1 MTLCAALVAA
11 SFATALHAFEH
22 DLDAVD
28 GMLCLVCIPAGDLGD
43 ACLYSSPS
51 VPVEPPGFV
60 NRRVCTATFFRA
72 SVVAVRER
80 GPPASA

>member
-11 SFATALHAFEH
+11 YFATALHAFEH
-22 DLDAVD
+22 DLDTVD
-28 GMLCLVCIPAGDLGD
+28 ANVCLACISTADLGA
-43 ACLYSSPS
+43 ACVDTNPP

-60 NRRVCTATFFRA
+60 IGRVCIATFSRTH
-72 SVVAVRER
+72 VVAVRER

>member
-1 MTLCAALVAA
+1 MTLCAALAA
-11 SFATALHAFEH
+11 ATFATALHAFEH

-28 GMLCLVCIPAGDLGD
+28 DTLCLVCIPFGDLAD
-43 ACLYSSPS
+43 ACLYSDPP

-60 NRRVCTATFFRA
+60 IGRGCTATFFRA
-72 SVVAVRER
+72 SAVAVRER